1 MDQSGPIQ
9 ETLAAGQT
17 CLAVSLAE
25 MAPAGLV
32 PMPPGGSGGAAA
44 AGGAC
49 AADVAGGRPF
59 PGLSLDRPPQAV
71 QGTLVVGKA
80 SLESRLLGLVESG
93 GRSLLCLYTHRRMA
107 IAAEDVC
114 LERVLP
120 MEEGFALEEVVPET
134 GLPTLGSDV
143 TFQIVS
149 PDANLLVQLP
159 FGSQTETF
167 LREVRKRCGAG
178 VVGKED
184 CPPEGEAWPGSS
196 KGQSVPG
203 GAPSLLVGTES
214 FGKQTSPEEPSFHL
228 SGGKQKAGVPSEQ
241 IKAEASSCL
250 QCNLGHLK
258 TCLFI
263 CRPSKP
269 HREGTPDALESSE
282 TLDWRGSTLRSQLL
296 QKEDLY
302 TFLCCFKFFVGSYNV
317 NGRSPQESLLPWLSH
332 DPEPPDVYC
341 VGFQALDPSKEAA
354 VFHDTPREEEWFKAV
369 TKSLHPGATYA
380 TIKLVRRVGI
390 LLLLCVRRELAAN
403 ISDVGI
409 ATVGSLAGMGD
420 KGAVAIRF
428 RFHSTTICMVNA
440 HLAAHP
446 QESEQQNQDFHDLY
460 ARLQF
465 YQQDPSLPAIPLS
478 QHDVIVWL
486 GDLNYRL
493 EEQDIER
500 IKKLIDAQDVRAVYQ
515 YDQLKNQME
524 AKRVF
529 EDFTE
534 GEINFQPTYKYKAG
548 SDEWDTSERCCAF
561 AWCDRILFKG
571 KTVSQ
576 LSYRSHT
583 SLRNSDHKPVSAMF
597 NIGFFFRDVKFMQL
611 QMEFFIICNG
621 PIPCQFE
628 FICKP
633 HESSYCK
640 PWLIAKPSKGFLL
653 PDAEVTVELEVF
665 VNKSTA
671 THLNSGEDHLEDIL
685 VLHLDRG
692 KDYFLSVSGNYLPSC
707 FGSPIQALTHM
718 RQPIQD
724 MLPEAI
730 RNLVSSYCPGT
741 ALLPCDTLICTR
753 SKALIEHVAVFIQ
766 TLMPLW
772 SGEDFFWDEK
782 PLDIPKELWMMVDHL
797 CRNACQQKDLFQQP
811 GLRAEF
817 PEIRDCLDTGT
828 LDTFIGSSSSVAEA
842 LLLFLESLPEP
853 VICYQL
859 YDSSVERAS
868 SFVLSSQVVSML
880 PTCHKNVFSYLM
892 AFLRELLQHS
902 GKNHLDGNILAG
914 VFGPVLL
921 CPPPGRPVPDPAEKQ
936 KAQHFIQ
943 QFLLLEGSSH

>member
-1 MDQSGPIQ
+1 
-9 ETLAAGQT
+9 
-17 CLAVSLAE
+17 
-25 MAPAGLV
+25 
-32 PMPPGGSGGAAA
+32 
-44 AGGAC
+44 
-49 AADVAGGRPF
+49 
-59 PGLSLDRPPQAV
+59 
-71 QGTLVVGKA
+71 
-80 SLESRLLGLVESG
+80 
-93 GRSLLCLYTHRRMA
+93 MA

-120 MEEGFALEEVVPET
+120 MDEGFALEEVVPET

-159 FGSQTETF
+159 FGSQTQTF
-167 LREVRKRCGAG
+167 LREVRKCCGAG

-184 CPPEGEAWPGSS
+184 CPPEGETWPGSS
-196 KGQSVPG
+196 KGQSVAG
-203 GAPSLLVGTES
+203 GAP
-214 FGKQTSPEEPSFHL
+214 
-228 SGGKQKAGVPSEQ
+228 
-241 IKAEASSCL
+241 
-250 QCNLGHLK
+250 
-258 TCLFI
+258 
-263 CRPSKP
+263 RPSKL
-269 HREGTPDALESSE
+269 HREGTSDALVSSK
-282 TLDWRGSTLRSQLL
+282 TLDRRGSTLRSQLL

-317 NGRSPQESLLPWLSH
+317 NGQSPQESLLPWLSH

-341 VGFQALDPSKEAA
+341 VGFQALDPSREAA

-369 TKSLHPGATYA
+369 TKSLHPGAKYA

-409 ATVGSLAGMGD
+409 ATVGSLVGMGD
-420 KGAVAIRF
+420 KGAVAIHF

-446 QESEQQNQDFHDLY
+446 QESEQQNQDFHDIC

-500 IKKLIDAQDVRAVYQ
+500 VKKLIDAQDICALYQ

-571 KTVSQ
+571 KTISQ
-576 LSYRSHT
+576 LSYRSHM
-583 SLRNSDHKPVSAMF
+583 SLRNSDHKPVSAVF
-597 NIGFFFRDVKFMQL
+597 SIGFFFRDVKFMQL

-741 ALLPCDTLICTR
+741 ALLPCDTLICTS

-797 CRNACQQKDLFQQP
+797 CRSACQQKDLFQQP

-880 PTCHKNVFSYLM
+880 PTCHKNVFRYLM

-902 GKNHLDGNILAG
+902 GKNHLDGNILAS

-921 CPPPGRPVPDPAEKQ
+921 RPPPGRPVPDPAEKQ
-936 KAQHFIQ
+936 KAQQFIQ

>member
-1 MDQSGPIQ
+1 
-9 ETLAAGQT
+9 
-17 CLAVSLAE
+17 
-25 MAPAGLV
+25 
-32 PMPPGGSGGAAA
+32 
-44 AGGAC
+44 
-49 AADVAGGRPF
+49 
-59 PGLSLDRPPQAV
+59 
-71 QGTLVVGKA
+71 
-80 SLESRLLGLVESG
+80 
-93 GRSLLCLYTHRRMA
+93 MA

-120 MEEGFALEEVVPET
+120 MDEGFALEEVVPET

-159 FGSQTETF
+159 FGSQTQTF
-167 LREVRKRCGAG
+167 LREVRKCCGAG

-184 CPPEGEAWPGSS
+184 CPPEGETWPGSS
-196 KGQSVPG
+196 KGQSVAG
-203 GAPSLLVGTES
+203 GAP
-214 FGKQTSPEEPSFHL
+214 
-228 SGGKQKAGVPSEQ
+228 
-241 IKAEASSCL
+241 
-250 QCNLGHLK
+250 
-258 TCLFI
+258 
-263 CRPSKP
+263 RPSKL
-269 HREGTPDALESSE
+269 HREGTSDALVSSK
-282 TLDWRGSTLRSQLL
+282 TLDRRGSTLRSQLL

-317 NGRSPQESLLPWLSH
+317 NGQSPQESLLPWLSH

-341 VGFQALDPSKEAA
+341 VGFQALDPSREAA

-369 TKSLHPGATYA
+369 TKSLHPGAKYA

-409 ATVGSLAGMGD
+409 ATVGSLVGMGD
-420 KGAVAIRF
+420 KGAVAIHF

-446 QESEQQNQDFHDLY
+446 QESEQQNQDFHDIC

-500 IKKLIDAQDVRAVYQ
+500 VKKLIDAQDICALYQ

-571 KTVSQ
+571 KTISQ
-576 LSYRSHT
+576 LSYRSHM
-583 SLRNSDHKPVSAMF
+583 SLRNSDHKPVSAVF
-597 NIGFFFRDVKFMQL
+597 SIGVKVVDEQLYRKVFEETVSSLDKMENASIPSVTLSKREFFFRDVKFMQL

-730 RNLVSSYCPGT
+730 RNL
-741 ALLPCDTLICTR
+741 
-753 SKALIEHVAVFIQ
+753 

-797 CRNACQQKDLFQQP
+797 CRSACQQKDLFQQP

-880 PTCHKNVFSYLM
+880 PTCHKNVFRYLM

-902 GKNHLDGNILAG
+902 GKNHLDGNILAS

-921 CPPPGRPVPDPAEKQ
+921 RPPPGRPVPDPAEKQ
-936 KAQHFIQ
+936 KAQQFIQ

>member
-409 ATVGSLAGMGD
+409 ATVGSLAGM
-420 KGAVAIRF
+420 
-428 RFHSTTICMVNA
+428 
-440 HLAAHP
+440 
-446 QESEQQNQDFHDLY
+446 
-460 ARLQF
+460 
-465 YQQDPSLPAIPLS
+465 
-478 QHDVIVWL
+478 
-486 GDLNYRL
+486 
-493 EEQDIER
+493 
-500 IKKLIDAQDVRAVYQ
+500 
-515 YDQLKNQME
+515 LKNQME

-597 NIGFFFRDVKFMQL
+597 NIGVKVVDEQLYRKVFEETVSSLDKMENASIPSVTLSKREFFFRDVKFMQL

>member
-1 MDQSGPIQ
+1 
-9 ETLAAGQT
+9 
-17 CLAVSLAE
+17 
-25 MAPAGLV
+25 
-32 PMPPGGSGGAAA
+32 
-44 AGGAC
+44 
-49 AADVAGGRPF
+49 
-59 PGLSLDRPPQAV
+59 
-71 QGTLVVGKA
+71 
-80 SLESRLLGLVESG
+80 
-93 GRSLLCLYTHRRMA
+93 MA

-120 MEEGFALEEVVPET
+120 MDEGFALEEVVPET

-159 FGSQTETF
+159 FGSQTQTF
-167 LREVRKRCGAG
+167 LREVRKCCGAG

-184 CPPEGEAWPGSS
+184 CPPEGETWPGSS
-196 KGQSVPG
+196 KGQSVAG
-203 GAPSLLVGTES
+203 GAP
-214 FGKQTSPEEPSFHL
+214 
-228 SGGKQKAGVPSEQ
+228 
-241 IKAEASSCL
+241 
-250 QCNLGHLK
+250 
-258 TCLFI
+258 
-263 CRPSKP
+263 RPSKL
-269 HREGTPDALESSE
+269 HREGTSDALVSSK
-282 TLDWRGSTLRSQLL
+282 TLDRRGSTLRSQLL

-317 NGRSPQESLLPWLSH
+317 NGQSPQESLLPWLSH

-341 VGFQALDPSKEAA
+341 VGLQ
-354 VFHDTPREEEWFKAV
+354 
-369 TKSLHPGATYA
+369 
-380 TIKLVRRVGI
+380 IKLVRRVGI

-409 ATVGSLAGMGD
+409 ATVGSLVGMGD
-420 KGAVAIRF
+420 KGAVAIHF

-446 QESEQQNQDFHDLY
+446 QESEQQNQDFHDIC

-500 IKKLIDAQDVRAVYQ
+500 VKKLIDAQDICALYQ

-571 KTVSQ
+571 KTISQ
-576 LSYRSHT
+576 LSYRSHM
-583 SLRNSDHKPVSAMF
+583 SLRNSDHKPVSAVF
-597 NIGFFFRDVKFMQL
+597 SIGVKVVDEQLYRKVFEETVSSLDKMENASIPSVTLSKREFFFRDVKFMQL

-741 ALLPCDTLICTR
+741 ALLPCDTLICTS

-797 CRNACQQKDLFQQP
+797 CRSACQQKDLFQQP

-880 PTCHKNVFSYLM
+880 PTCHKNVFRYLM

-902 GKNHLDGNILAG
+902 GKNHLDGNILAS

-921 CPPPGRPVPDPAEKQ
+921 RPPPGRPVPDPAEKQ
-936 KAQHFIQ
+936 KAQQFIQ